1 MDTPTV
7 VALVTAIISGGL
19 GGIATLLAYA
29 HGYLRIE
36 KLESKRRRLEVAYDV
51 LAYRYVL
58 QAGSNSDDASR
69 HGFNR
74 ALNQVPVVFGDD
86 AEIIQAFDAFSNNK
100 SDENLKRLLV
110 VLTRRT
116 GLRGIVLDSHLMKT
130 LSI

>member
-1 MDTPTV
+1 MDISVTIAILT
-7 VALVTAIISGGL
+7 ALISGGL
-19 GGIATLLAYA
+19 GGVATLLAYA

-36 KLESKRRRLEVAYDV
+36 RLEARRRRLEVAYDV

-58 QAGSNSDDASR
+58 QAGSSSDETSR

-74 ALNQVPVVFGDD
+74 ALNQIPIAFGDD
-86 AEIIQAFDAFSNNK
+86 VEIIQAFDAFVNSK

-110 VLTRRT
+110 VLAKRT
-116 GLRGIVLDSHLMKT
+116 GLRRVVLDSHLMKT